1 MEQLGRFGKV
11 RAAILIVLG
20 VLLGAYLIEPAI
32 AHLGSFSHLK
42 SHFGVKVVGNTSD
55 SSINDFTSA
64 TFTNLISKSFTA
76 PRKGVVHV
84 LGTVGA
90 EDDVTLAGEGLL
102 QYRLRVDGVA
112 VTSDDQAAE
121 LSYADRSTEP
131 DSADS
136 GAFAAVVPV
145 SAGGHT
151 VTLQAKEGG
160 DGSFIRS
167 YSVTAIFS
175 PFGSGNTIPVA
186 GAASGAKQNN

>member
-1 MEQLGRFGKV
+1 MEQLGRFGKA

-42 SHFGVKVVGNTSD
+42 SHLGVKVVGNTSD

-76 PRKGVVHV
+76 PRKGKLLVQ
-84 LGTVGA
+84 GTAGA
-90 EDDVTLAGEGLL
+90 EDDITLAGAGLL
-102 QYRLRVDGVA
+102 QLRLRVDGTP
-112 VTSDDQAAE
+112 VTNNDQAWE
-121 LSYADRSTEP
+121 LGYDDRSTQP
-131 DSADS
+131 DSVDS

-145 SAGGHT
+145 GAGGHT
-151 VTLQAKEGG
+151 VTLQAKEDG
-160 DGSFIRS
+160 DGSFIQS
-167 YSVTAIFS
+167 YGVTAVFS
-175 PFGSGNTIPVA
+175 PFGSGNAIPVA